1 MGTGACAY
9 ALPGLFTIGD
19 DGKAKVIGT
28 VEEDDKTVADVV
40 GECPTAALRLVR
52 GQVSFHQ
59 VLNRYYSRR
68 DGPVAYWSGGT
79 GS

>member
-9 ALPGLFTIGD
+9 ALPGLFTVGD

-28 VEEDDKTVADVV
+28 VEEDDTTVADVV

-52 GQVSFHQ
+52 GPATGAATG
-59 VLNRYYSRR
+59 RR
-68 DGPVAYWSGGT
+68 RGKRWRP
-79 GS
+79 

>member
-9 ALPGLFTIGD
+9 ALPGLFTVGD

-28 VEEDDKTVADVV
+28 VGEDDKTVADVV

-52 GQVSFHQ
+52 GPAP
-59 VLNRYYSRR
+59 
-68 DGPVAYWSGGT
+68 GSG
-79 GS
+79 